1 MNKSDQRECLIF
13 AFRYALGRCS
23 MAPFSVS
30 QIIKGNIELL
40 TGFDKMQMME
50 DIDFAIKNDTAG
62 MKCDVA
68 TWKELKIK
76 LMESDK

>member
-23 MAPFSVS
+23 TAPFGVS
-30 QIIKGNIELL
+30 HIIKNNMELL
-40 TGFDKMQMME
+40 TGFDKMQIVQ
-50 DIDFAIKNDTAG
+50 DIDNAIDSGIAG
-62 MKCDVA
+62 MECDVA
-68 TWKELKIK
+68 TWTELKIK